1 MTLFAAK
8 ISLHAL
14 GKTFFQPTTEPPN
27 AFTSNAFMTK
37 TDLQSPN
44 PNYFLFYSGG
54 PVLF

>member
-44 PNYFLFYSGG
+44 PNYFLLYSGG